1 MSFEARHT
9 DFGQLWGRNNDKYVI
24 PRYQREYSW
33 NREDV
38 EIFWNDLNEPTQ
50 DLFLGSV
57 VLKEKHNSRIEIID
71 GQQRM
76 ITISILY
83 AALRECAQKNG
94 FPRQAD
100 KIHQDRLVEIG
111 DFDDGET
118 GIIQVA
124 PSLREYFSRTI
135 QKYPKPNF
143 SNARTKEEQRVRK
156 NYQFFSDQ
164 MSKAIERCHDESDIK
179 NYLSNLL
186 SQIKQ
191 IKLIEIRVS
200 DSYDAYRIFES
211 MNARGVDLS
220 VADLLK
226 NMIFSELDLTN
237 SGEDIAQR
245 KWTMMKENLH
255 EINMDTAKFIRYHWI
270 STNNFLTMNKLY
282 NDIKKKTIDKS
293 AWSKL
298 LENIVNDSRLLN
310 NLYLGTVENP
320 NKKSVIDQINIS
332 LRNIATMGFSQCY
345 VLLLSVLRNRESLA
359 ISWNTILEL
368 VHTIE
373 VFNFRYHTISAMPA
387 NRVEKF
393 YSETAK
399 GIQELVKSEY
409 AEGRLQSTLRGIN
422 VHFNAI
428 LPNSSEFRE
437 KFVTIS
443 YGTSKKARNR
453 ILYILK
459 KFELHLVPNHAEEL
473 AFSQNLSIEH
483 LLPQEPSKWGLSEE
497 EVKPYV
503 HKIGN
508 LVLLGKKLNSEAK
521 NFPINKKIE
530 ILKSSNIL
538 STKSIIN
545 YISHHLKWNE
555 NEIIRRCEM
564 MSEIA
569 DKEIWPMVV

>member
-57 VLKEKHNSRIEIID
+57 VLKEKQNSRIEIID

-135 QKYPKPNF
+135 QKFPKPNF
-143 SNARTKEEQRVRK
+143 SNPRTKEEQRVRK

-164 MSKAIERCHDESDIK
+164 MSKAIESCHDESDIK
-179 NYLSNLL
+179 HYLSNLL

-245 KWTMMKENLH
+245 KWTMMKENLY

-282 NDIKKKTIDKS
+282 NDIKKKTIDKG

-298 LENIVNDSRLLN
+298 LENLVNDSRILK
-310 NLYLGTVENP
+310 NLYLGTLENP
-320 NKKSVIDQINIS
+320 NKKNVIDEINIS

-345 VLLLSVLRNRESLA
+345 VLLLSLLRNKESLA
-359 ISWNTILEL
+359 IGWNTILEL
-368 VHTIE
+368 IHTIE
-373 VFNFRYHTISAMPA
+373 VFNFRYHTTSAMPA

-409 AEGRLQSTLRGIN
+409 TEGRLQSTLRGIN

-437 KFVTIS
+437 KFVNIS

-453 ILYILK
+453 IIYILK
-459 KFELHLVPNHAEEL
+459 KFELHLVPNHTEEL
-473 AFSQNLSIEH
+473 AFSENLSIEH

-497 EVKPYV
+497 EVEPYV

-508 LVLLGKKLNSEAK
+508 LVLLGKRLNSEAK
-521 NFPINKKIE
+521 NFPLKKKIE

-538 STKSIIN
+538 STKSIMNEIF
-545 YISHHLKWNE
+545 HHMKWDE
-555 NEIIRRCEM
+555 DEIIRRCEI

>member
-9 DFGQLWGRNNDKYVI
+9 DFGQLWGRNNDKYII

-50 DLFLGSV
+50 DLFLGSL

-111 DFDDGET
+111 DFDDEEI

-124 PSLREYFSRTI
+124 PSLRDYFTRTI
-135 QKYPKPNF
+135 QKFPKPNF
-143 SNARTKEEQRVRK
+143 SNPRTKEEQRVRK
-156 NYQFFSDQ
+156 NYLFFSEQ
-164 MSKAIERCHDESDIK
+164 MGKAIEKCENEGERK
-179 NYLSNLL
+179 QYLSTLL
-186 SQIKQ
+186 SSIKQ

-226 NMIFSELDLTN
+226 NMIFSELDLTD

-255 EINMDTAKFIRYHWI
+255 EINIDTAKFIRYHWI
-270 STNNFLTMNKLY
+270 SSNNFLTMNKLY
-282 NDIKKKTIDKS
+282 NDIKNKTIDKQS
-293 AWSKL
+293 WNRL
-298 LENIVNDSRLLN
+298 LENLVNDSITLKH
-310 NLYLGTVENP
+310 LYLGNIENL
-320 NKKSVIDQINIS
+320 NKKSDIDRINSS

-345 VLLLSVLRNRESLA
+345 VLLLSVFRNKESLSM
-359 ISWNTILEL
+359 SWENLREL
-368 VHTIE
+368 VGKIE
-373 VFNFRYHTISAMPA
+373 VFNFRYHTIASMPA

-399 GIQELVKSEY
+399 GIQELVKSDY
-409 AEGRLQSTLRGIN
+409 AEERLQSTLRGID
-422 VHFNAI
+422 VHFGSI

-437 KFVTIS
+437 KFVQVS
-443 YGTSKKARNR
+443 YTTSKRARQR

-459 KFELHLVPNHAEEL
+459 KFELYLVPNHGEEL
-473 AFSQNLSIEH
+473 AFSENLSIEH
-483 LLPQEPSKWGLSEE
+483 LLPQEPSKWGLSEDD
-497 EVKPYV
+497 VKPYV
-503 HKIGN
+503 HNIGN

-521 NFPINKKIE
+521 NYPLNKKIAV
-530 ILKSSNIL
+530 LKSSNIL
-538 STKSIIN
+538 STKKIIN
-545 YISHHLKWNE
+545 QVAVEMKWDEKEILKRS
-555 NEIIRRCEM
+555 ILL
-564 MSEIA
+564 SEIA
-569 DKEIWPMVV
+569 DEKIWPMVI

>member
-57 VLKEKHNSRIEIID
+57 VLKEKQNSRIEIID

-135 QKYPKPNF
+135 QKFPKPNF
-143 SNARTKEEQRVRK
+143 SNPRTKEEQRVRK

-164 MSKAIERCHDESDIK
+164 MGKAIERCHDESDIK
-179 NYLSNLL
+179 HYLSNLL

-245 KWTMMKENLH
+245 KWAMMKENLH

-298 LENIVNDSRLLN
+298 LENLVSDSKLLK
-310 NLYLGTVENP
+310 NLHLGTIENP
-320 NKKSVIDQINIS
+320 NKKNVIDEINIS

-345 VLLLSVLRNRESLA
+345 VLLLSVLRNKESLA

-368 VHTIE
+368 IHTIE

-428 LPNSSEFRE
+428 LPNSSEFKE

-545 YISHHLKWNE
+545 DISYHMQWNE
-555 NEIIRRCEM
+555 DEIIRRCEI

-569 DKEIWPMVV
+569 DKEIWPLVV